1 MRALKWWSKRGHFEA
16 NSKSEN
22 IQFPGEG
29 YCVSFPRHFKKMKG
43 GRRFLSVDLLLL
55 QHDPRLTTPPR
66 FHFHHI
72 VYAALFFSNF
82 LSLSPNY
89 RSRSSYTQGGC
100 IQVTVLY
107 TYMWT
112 LPSDSI
118 RQEGEDIVLLSFCFK
133 SHCHQEYSPSGIFG
147 WQRSLSYSSRSPLT
161 CNGFLRVRACCL
173 HRPSTCICRA
183 HADLYIWRPATL
195 MKQHTKLHFSK
206 FKSPKGQITKTHAT
220 KD

>member
-72 VYAALFFSNF
+72 VYAALFFLTFCRFRQTIDPEVHIHKVVVYKSLF
-82 LSLSPNY
+82 YIHICGLYPLTLYDRRVRISCYCLFVLRVIVIKSTVHRVYLVDSALSLIVVGLLWLVMVFY
-89 RSRSSYTQGGC
+89 EYEHVVFTARLHVYVERM
-100 IQVTVLY
+100 L
-107 TYMWT
+107 TYISEGQRLWWNST
-112 LPSDSI
+112 LN
-118 RQEGEDIVLLSFCFK
+118 F
-133 SHCHQEYSPSGIFG
+133 IF
-147 WQRSLSYSSRSPLT
+147 QNSK
-161 CNGFLRVRACCL
+161 VR
-173 HRPSTCICRA
+173 RG
-183 HADLYIWRPATL
+183 
-195 MKQHTKLHFSK
+195 K
-206 FKSPKGQITKTHAT
+206 
-220 KD
+220 